1 MRVDWEGIYPALT
14 TQFHEDDSLDI
25 AATRRHVEA
34 LLEAGVHGLVMLGT
48 LGEGTSLT
56 TAEKIAVLDATVKT
70 SAGRVPVLAGIA
82 ELTTSAACD
91 LAAAAERIGVEGL
104 MVLPAMAYKADRR
117 ETLAHLRKVAA
128 ATELPVMVYNNPVSY
143 HVDITP
149 EMFAELA
156 DEESFVAI
164 KESSDD
170 VRRITDLRNKVGDRY
185 QLFCGVDDLALESL
199 VMGADGWLAGL
210 VNAFPRETVRIWELA
225 LAGELEKARE
235 IYRWFAPLLR
245 LDTDVKLVQYIKL
258 AVAECGLGSEK
269 VRLPRLALEGEERKR
284 ILSVIRRGIET
295 RPALG

>member
-56 TAEKIAVLDATVKT
+56 TDEKIAVLDATVKT

-156 DEESFVAI
+156 DEDSFVAI

-170 VRRITDLRNKVGDRY
+170 VRRITDLRNEVGDRY

-258 AVAECGLGSEK
+258 AVTECGLGSEK

>member
-1 MRVDWEGIYPALT
+1 
-14 TQFHEDDSLDI
+14 
-25 AATRRHVEA
+25 
-34 LLEAGVHGLVMLGT
+34 
-48 LGEGTSLT
+48 
-56 TAEKIAVLDATVKT
+56 
-70 SAGRVPVLAGIA
+70 
-82 ELTTSAACD
+82 
-91 LAAAAERIGVEGL
+91 

-149 EMFAELA
+149 EMFVELA
-156 DEESFVAI
+156 DEDSFVAI

-170 VRRITDLRNKVGDRY
+170 VRRITDLKNEVGDRY

-225 LAGELEKARE
+225 LAGELEKARA

-258 AVAECGLGSEK
+258 AVAECGMGSEK